1 MGDLQPSTASDL
13 VIGRRVPPINHFHSN
28 TSLSFE
34 TDMQQEPTTPTATQ
48 PPPGCE
54 SDPQPHSPAS
64 LTSELAAAADRRLE
78 AGGPG
83 SQAVKLLESHTGIG
97 FVVGLFVGMVVPFA
111 QSALGDLRKMRR
123 GVDPYPMAG
132 RVPAMAWYV
141 TKLLIGGGLG
151 ATVG

>member
-1 MGDLQPSTASDL
+1 
-13 VIGRRVPPINHFHSN
+13 
-28 TSLSFE
+28 
-34 TDMQQEPTTPTATQ
+34 MQQDPTTPTTTQ
-48 PPPGCE
+48 PPPGY
-54 SDPQPHSPAS
+54 
-64 LTSELAAAADRRLE
+64 RRLE